1 MRPGAR
7 RTPPSWM
14 MTRMNRGT
22 NLPAIGG
29 FNRSVVLDAVRR
41 ESAGLSRT
49 EIAARTGLSP
59 QAVTGVS
66 RRLIDAGLI
75 RESGTVISGPGKPRT
90 MLQLEARGRFAVG
103 VHIDPAVLTFVLL
116 DLEGAIVVDSRELTP
131 SASEPDEVVALM
143 ARAIDRLIVDSGVDR
158 ELLLGVGIAS
168 PGPVDIGPGL
178 VLDPPMMPL
187 WRHVPLRRALSE
199 ATGLPVLLEKDVTA
213 CAVAELWLSDGAAGG
228 RSDFAFVYYG
238 TGYGTGL
245 VLGRDVLRGASANAG
260 DTGHV
265 MVDHQGHRCTC
276 GRIGCVG
283 ELITPHGLVREATAS
298 GVLTSGDVS
307 EEALVEAATSGD
319 AVDMRRIDEA
329 FRALVAK
336 ADAGDPGA
344 LAVLH
349 GAGRHLAR
357 ALVTVVNLLDLDEIV
372 FGGPFWAPLS
382 RHVLDVLPAALRDD
396 PALIA
401 KHPVALVESSIGVD
415 VAAVGAACLVLDQTF
430 SPRPSALLITA

>member
-1 MRPGAR
+1 
-7 RTPPSWM
+7 
-14 MTRMNRGT
+14 MNRGT
-22 NLPAIGG
+22 NLPAIAGY
-29 FNRSVVLDAVRR
+29 NRSVVLDAIRR

-49 EIAARTGLSP
+49 EIAGRTGLSP
-59 QAVTGVS
+59 QAVTNVS
-66 RRLIDAGLI
+66 RRLIEAGLI

-90 MLQLEARGRFAVG
+90 MLQLESRGRFAVG

-116 DLEGAIVVDSRELTP
+116 DLVGTVVAHARELTP

-143 ARAIDRLIVDSGVDR
+143 ARAIDGLVVTSGVDR
-158 ELLLGVGIAS
+158 DLLLGVGIAS

-213 CAVAELWLSDGAAGG
+213 CAVAELWLSDGGAGE

-245 VLGRDVLRGASANAG
+245 VLGGDVLRGASANAG
-260 DTGHV
+260 DSGHV
-265 MVDHQGHRCTC
+265 MVDDHGHRCTC

-283 ELITPHGLVREATAS
+283 ELITPHALVREAAAT
-298 GVLTSGDVS
+298 GVLLEGDVS
-307 EEALVEAATSGD
+307 DEALAEAARSGD
-319 AVDMRRIDEA
+319 DVDMRRIDEA
-329 FRALVAK
+329 FGALVGK
-336 ADAGDPGA
+336 ADLGDAGA
-344 LAVLH
+344 LGVLH

-357 ALVTVVNLLDLDEIV
+357 ALVTIVNLLDLDEVV

-382 RHVLDVLPAALRDD
+382 RHVLAVLPAALRDD
-396 PALIA
+396 PALIP
-401 KHPVALVESSIGVD
+401 KHPIRLVESSIGID

-430 SPRPSALLITA
+430 SPRPSALLIRA